1 MRRETTSAAALRK
14 RHSRQNSAANR
25 ILNETEKFLKSE
37 RQRIAKYRVT
47 QNKSAEKKTPLTA
60 AEIKRKSRQRQKDK
74 MSVEERKTLLIKERQ
89 RIKQYRMSKKRL
101 NNDDQPDQRVQQ
113 KPMKKPRTKEMMP
126 QTEQGQRQEER
137 ERIAAYRKSQKVTQ
151 EGREKMKLQRQKWQ
165 ET

>member
-1 MRRETTSAAALRK
+1 M
-14 RHSRQNSAANR
+14 
-25 ILNETEKFLKSE
+25 KSE